1 MRFLE
6 NELGAELFR
15 RGARHIT
22 LTEAGEVLYRYAV
35 EILELEHVA
44 KEEIGSMRAGQ
55 KGNLRLGLVSSCAS
69 NELYDELRLFH
80 KDFPEVHVK
89 LFEGNTYEQMEM
101 LRKGK
106 VDVAVLRTPFP
117 SYGLESVT
125 IRHDRMAVAAAKG
138 KLPVTNG
145 TLTLKALEKRP
156 IIIYRRWEKLVLD
169 EFEKEMA
176 VPEVYCVTD
185 DARTSLQW
193 AEAGI
198 GIAIVPESIL
208 AWGKNLE
215 TAFLAER
222 ILRLLFPSSSAA
234 VSWRAAWRNRSSVF
248 SRKRRSASRQKDDRG
263 KGFQINRKFS
273 ILYIDT
279 VSVGGILKLLTQ
291 CQQTIFASQKRA
303 A

>member
-1 MRFLE
+1 M
-6 NELGAELFR
+6 
-15 RGARHIT
+15 
-22 LTEAGEVLYRYAV
+22 
-35 EILELEHVA
+35 
-44 KEEIGSMRAGQ
+44 
-55 KGNLRLGLVSSCAS
+55 
-69 NELYDELRLFH
+69 
-80 KDFPEVHVK
+80 
-89 LFEGNTYEQMEM
+89 
-101 LRKGK
+101 
-106 VDVAVLRTPFP
+106 
-117 SYGLESVT
+117 
-125 IRHDRMAVAAAKG
+125 
-138 KLPVTNG
+138 TNG

-185 DARTSLQW
+185 DARTSPS
-193 AEAGI
+193 GRK
-198 GIAIVPESIL
+198 PESGL
-208 AWGKNLE
+208 RL
-215 TAFLAER
+215 FLSRSSPGARIWRRPSLLKR

-263 KGFQINRKFS
+263 KGSQINRKFS
-273 ILYIDT
+273 ILHIDT

>member
-1 MRFLE
+1 
-6 NELGAELFR
+6 
-15 RGARHIT
+15 
-22 LTEAGEVLYRYAV
+22 
-35 EILELEHVA
+35 
-44 KEEIGSMRAGQ
+44 
-55 KGNLRLGLVSSCAS
+55 
-69 NELYDELRLFH
+69 
-80 KDFPEVHVK
+80 
-89 LFEGNTYEQMEM
+89 
-101 LRKGK
+101 
-106 VDVAVLRTPFP
+106 
-117 SYGLESVT
+117 
-125 IRHDRMAVAAAKG
+125 
-138 KLPVTNG
+138 
-145 TLTLKALEKRP
+145 
-156 IIIYRRWEKLVLD
+156 
-169 EFEKEMA
+169 MA

-215 TAFLAER
+215 TAFLAEKN
-222 ILRLLFPSSSAA
+222 LASSLSL
-234 VSWRAAWRNRSSVF
+234 V
-248 SRKRRSASRQKDDRG
+248 KRRGQLASRVAESFFRFFKEEEERVEAERRSR